1 MRKAGRK
8 SGFSFFIVF
17 FPQIVADTSIHS
29 SFIIYHSVSVG
40 PCVYYYSGFFWHSIK
55 LYLCLFNNLLIV
67 IMNLYNLIIQDKEQV
82 NLNEVFLNAN
92 NKEQLTQL
100 IKEHTYVKELQEY
113 GLPVN
118 HKILLEGSSGC
129 GKTMTAKAIANALG
143 KNIIILNLSNIV
155 SSRIGETSQNIK
167 MIFDKAARERSVLFL
182 DELDQIGKA
191 RGSDDKDVGEMR
203 RLVNTLIQL
212 IDYYPENALLIC
224 ATNHP
229 EIIDTALLRRFQL
242 KINYEMPSAEIL
254 DTYYDQLLAQFTE
267 EMRIVE
273 RKYSI
278 SFAEAKD
285 YALTAVKAAL
295 IKKLEAKETLAS

>member
-1 MRKAGRK
+1 M
-8 SGFSFFIVF
+8 S
-17 FPQIVADTSIHS
+17 
-29 SFIIYHSVSVG
+29 
-40 PCVYYYSGFFWHSIK
+40 
-55 LYLCLFNNLLIV
+55 
-67 IMNLYNLIIQDKEQV
+67 LYNLIIQDKEQV
-82 NLNEVFLNAN
+82 TLNEVFLDKN
-92 NKEQLTQL
+92 NKEHLVQL
-100 IKEHTYVKELQEY
+100 IKEHNYIKELQEY

-118 HKILLEGSSGC
+118 NKILLQGSSGC

-143 KNIIILNLSNIV
+143 KNIMILNLSNIV

-212 IDYYPENALLIC
+212 IDYYPEHSLLLC

-254 DTYYDQLLAQFTE
+254 DTFYDQLLDQFPE
-267 EMRIVE
+267 DMRTVE

-285 YALTAVKAAL
+285 YALTAVKAAF
-295 IKKLEAKETLAS
+295 IKKLEAKETILS

>member
-1 MRKAGRK
+1 
-8 SGFSFFIVF
+8 
-17 FPQIVADTSIHS
+17 
-29 SFIIYHSVSVG
+29 
-40 PCVYYYSGFFWHSIK
+40 
-55 LYLCLFNNLLIV
+55 
-67 IMNLYNLIIQDKEQV
+67 MNLYNLIIQDKEQV

-92 NKEQLTQL
+92 NREQLVQL
-100 IKEHTYVKELQEY
+100 IKEHNYVKELQEY

-242 KINYEMPSAEIL
+242 KINYEMPSTEIL
-254 DTYYDQLLAQFTE
+254 DTFYNQLLAQFPEDMQT
-267 EMRIVE
+267 IE

-295 IKKLEAKETLAS
+295 IKKLEAKETISS

>member
-1 MRKAGRK
+1 
-8 SGFSFFIVF
+8 
-17 FPQIVADTSIHS
+17 
-29 SFIIYHSVSVG
+29 
-40 PCVYYYSGFFWHSIK
+40 
-55 LYLCLFNNLLIV
+55 
-67 IMNLYNLIIQDKEQV
+67 MNLYNLIIQDKEEV
-82 NLNEVFLNAN
+82 SLNDVFLNSHN
-92 NKEQLTQL
+92 RDQLVQL

-118 HKILLEGSSGC
+118 NKILLQGNSGC
-129 GKTMTAKAIANALG
+129 GKTMTAKAVANALG
-143 KNIIILNLSNIV
+143 KNILILNLSNIV

-212 IDYYPENALLIC
+212 IDYYPENALLMC
-224 ATNHP
+224 ATNHA

-242 KINYEMPSAEIL
+242 KISYELPSREFL
-254 DTYYDQLLAQFTE
+254 DTYYDSLVSGFPE
-267 EMRIVE
+267 ELQKVE
-273 RKYSI
+273 REYNI

-285 YALTAVKAAL
+285 HTLTSIKSAL
-295 IKKLEAKETLAS
+295 IKKLEAEKIIQS

>member
-1 MRKAGRK
+1 
-8 SGFSFFIVF
+8 
-17 FPQIVADTSIHS
+17 
-29 SFIIYHSVSVG
+29 
-40 PCVYYYSGFFWHSIK
+40 
-55 LYLCLFNNLLIV
+55 
-67 IMNLYNLIIQDKEQV
+67 MNLYNLIIQDKEPV
-82 NLNEVFLNAN
+82 NFNEVFLDKN
-92 NKEQLTQL
+92 NKDQLVQL
-100 IKEHTYVKELQEY
+100 IKEHTYIKELQEY

-118 HKILLEGSSGC
+118 NKVLLQGSSGC
-129 GKTMTAKAIANALG
+129 GKTMTAKAIATTLG

-212 IDYYPENALLIC
+212 IDYYPENALLLC

-242 KINYEMPSAEIL
+242 KINYEMPSAEFL
-254 DTYYDQLLAQFTE
+254 DAFYDQLLNQFPE
-267 EMRIVE
+267 EMRAIE

-285 YALTAVKAAL
+285 HALTSVKAAL
-295 IKKLEAKETLAS
+295 IKKLEASETISS

>member
-1 MRKAGRK
+1 
-8 SGFSFFIVF
+8 
-17 FPQIVADTSIHS
+17 
-29 SFIIYHSVSVG
+29 
-40 PCVYYYSGFFWHSIK
+40 
-55 LYLCLFNNLLIV
+55 
-67 IMNLYNLIIQDKEQV
+67 MNLYNLIIQDKEQIT
-82 NLNEVFLNAN
+82 LNEVFLDKN
-92 NKEQLTQL
+92 NRDHLVQL
-100 IKEHTYVKELQEY
+100 IKENTYSKELQEY

-118 HKILLEGSSGC
+118 NKVLLQGSSGC

-212 IDYYPENALLIC
+212 IDYYPEDALLLC

-229 EIIDTALLRRFQL
+229 EIIDTAILRRFQL
-242 KINYEMPSAEIL
+242 KINYEMPTKDFL
-254 DTYYDQLLAQFTE
+254 DTFYDKLLDQFPE
-267 EMRIVE
+267 DMRIIE

-285 YALTAVKAAL
+285 HALTSVKAAL
-295 IKKLEAKETLAS
+295 IQKLEAKETIKS

>member
-1 MRKAGRK
+1 M
-8 SGFSFFIVF
+8 S
-17 FPQIVADTSIHS
+17 
-29 SFIIYHSVSVG
+29 
-40 PCVYYYSGFFWHSIK
+40 
-55 LYLCLFNNLLIV
+55 
-67 IMNLYNLIIQDKEQV
+67 LYNLIIQDKEQV
-82 NLNEVFLNAN
+82 NLNEVFLDKN
-92 NKEQLTQL
+92 NKEHLVQL
-100 IKEHTYVKELQEY
+100 IKEHHYIKELQEY

-118 HKILLEGSSGC
+118 NKILLQGSSGC
-129 GKTMTAKAIANALG
+129 GKTMTAKAVANALG
-143 KNIIILNLSNIV
+143 KSIMILNLSNIV

-212 IDYYPENALLIC
+212 IDYYPEHSLLLC

-254 DTYYDQLLAQFTE
+254 DTYYDQLLDQFPE
-267 EMRIVE
+267 DMRTVD
-273 RKYSI
+273 RKYSV

-285 YALTAVKAAL
+285 YALTSVKAAL
-295 IKKLEAKETLAS
+295 IKKLEAKETIPS

>member
-1 MRKAGRK
+1 
-8 SGFSFFIVF
+8 
-17 FPQIVADTSIHS
+17 
-29 SFIIYHSVSVG
+29 
-40 PCVYYYSGFFWHSIK
+40 
-55 LYLCLFNNLLIV
+55 
-67 IMNLYNLIIQDKEQV
+67 MNLYNLIIQDKEQV
-82 NLNEVFLNAN
+82 SLNDVFLDVHNR
-92 NKEQLTQL
+92 EQLVQL

-118 HKILLEGSSGC
+118 NKILLQGNSGC
-129 GKTMTAKAIANALG
+129 GKTMTAKAIAHTLG

-212 IDYYPENALLIC
+212 IDYYPENALLLC

-242 KINYEMPSAEIL
+242 KINYKMPSAEFL
-254 DTYYDQLLAQFTE
+254 DTFYDDLLSKFPE
-267 EMRIVE
+267 EFRDIE
-273 RKYSI
+273 RKYEI

-285 YALTAVKAAL
+285 YALTSVKSAL
-295 IKKLEAKETLAS
+295 IRKLENQKISRS

>member
-1 MRKAGRK
+1 
-8 SGFSFFIVF
+8 
-17 FPQIVADTSIHS
+17 
-29 SFIIYHSVSVG
+29 
-40 PCVYYYSGFFWHSIK
+40 
-55 LYLCLFNNLLIV
+55 
-67 IMNLYNLIIQDKEQV
+67 MNLYNLIIQDKEEIA
-82 NLNEVFLNAN
+82 LKDVFLDTR
-92 NKEQLTQL
+92 NKELITQL
-100 IKEHTYVKELQEY
+100 IKENTYARELQEY

-118 HKILLEGSSGC
+118 NKVLLQGSSGC
-129 GKTMTAKAIANALG
+129 GKTMTAKAVANELG

-242 KINYEMPSAEIL
+242 TINYKMPSEEFL
-254 DTYYDQLLAQFTE
+254 DSFYNQLLSKFPDDLKN
-267 EMRIVE
+267 ID
-273 RKYSI
+273 RKYNI

-285 YALTAVKAAL
+285 YAFTVVKGNL
-295 IKKLEAKETLAS
+295 IKKLECQKIKQ